1 MRGAKPKLKNV
12 IPMRGDGVDVAKLK
26 RKAQLK
32 LIRKLEPRGLTPE
45 LKAEYRRVAE
55 ILSEPTV
62 DRLKPRFIDTVMEY
76 CRCTVRLHQ
85 LRSSMPTIGHEIYRV
100 KTRNGDQVKSHPH
113 VAQVNE
119 AWRQWRSL
127 VAMLGL
133 SPTDERNLLP
143 GQGDFF
149 DENDGYF
156 D

>member
-1 MRGAKPKLKNV
+1 MRGAKPKLRNV
-12 IPMRGDGVDVAKLK
+12 VPMRPDDQDAAKRRRSAQLRLINKLK
-26 RKAQLK
+26 PK
-32 LIRKLEPRGLTPE
+32 GLSPE
-45 LKAEYRRVAE
+45 LLKEYRRVAE
-55 ILSEPTV
+55 ILSEPSV
-62 DRLKPRFIDTVMEY
+62 DRLKPRFLDTIVEY
-76 CRCTVRLHQ
+76 CRSTQRLNS
-85 LRSSMPTIGHEIYRV
+85 LRSAMPTLAHEIYRV
-100 KTRNGDQVKSHPH
+100 KTRNGDQVKSHPY

-119 AWRQWRSL
+119 EWRKWRSL

>member
-1 MRGAKPKLKNV
+1 MRPDDVDAAKV
-12 IPMRGDGVDVAKLK
+12 R
-26 RKAQLK
+26 RKAQLRLINK
-32 LIRKLEPRGLTPE
+32 LKPKGLSSE
-45 LKAEYRRVAE
+45 LNAEFRRVAE
-55 ILSEPTV
+55 ILSEPSV
-62 DRLKPRFIDTVMEY
+62 DRLKLRFLDTIVEY
-76 CRCTVRLHQ
+76 CRCTMRLQ
-85 LRSSMPTIGHEIYRV
+85 SLRASMPTLAHEIYRV
-100 KTRNGDQVKSHPH
+100 KTRNGDQVKSHPY

-119 AWRQWRSL
+119 EWRKWRSL